1 MEGNHFKMK
10 RLVILVEGDSEL
22 VFVNKFLSPYLV
34 SQGLNISINA
44 QKIITNN
51 KLQQKG
57 GNVSYQYLKN
67 DIIRIE
73 SQGNVVITTLLDF
86 FRIPTDFPGHNI
98 TDCDC
103 IEQAMHLDF
112 DSNPNYIPYIQK
124 YEFETLLF
132 ASIAGFEFLLDDTGQ
147 IDEIQRIISSYN
159 NPEDINGGVTTSP
172 SNRLKRIFPYNK
184 VNDSELICTEVSI
197 ETMCSRCP
205 RFNDWINRLLI
216 HNYN

>member
-1 MEGNHFKMK
+1 MK

-22 VFVNKFLSPYLV
+22 VFVNKFLNPFLV
-34 SQGLNISINA
+34 SKGLNISINA

-57 GNVSYQYLKN
+57 GNISYQYLKN
-67 DIIRIE
+67 DLTRIE
-73 SQGNVVITTLLDF
+73 SQGNVVISTLLDF
-86 FRIPTDFPGHNI
+86 FRIPTDFPGHTL
-98 TDCDC
+98 TDCDQ
-103 IEQAMHLDF
+103 IELAMHSDF
-112 DSNPNYIPYIQK
+112 HSNPNYLPYIQK

-132 ASIAGFEFLLDDTGQ
+132 ASIAGFKFLLDDNGK
-147 IDEIQRIISSYN
+147 IDAIQKIINTYP
-159 NPEDINGGVTTSP
+159 NPEDINGGANTSP
-172 SNRLKRIFPYNK
+172 SNRLKNIFKYDK

-205 RFNDWINRLLI
+205 RFNNWINRLLS

>member
-1 MEGNHFKMK
+1 MK

-22 VFVNKFLSPYLV
+22 VFVNKFLSPYLI

-67 DIIRIE
+67 DLIRIE

-86 FRIPTDFPGHNI
+86 FRLPNDFPGYSI
-98 TDCDC
+98 TNCDL
-103 IEQAMHLDF
+103 IEQAMYLDF

-132 ASIAGFEFLLDDTGQ
+132 SSIEGFQFLLDDAGKIDQ
-147 IDEIQRIISSYN
+147 IQTIISAYI
-159 NPEDINGGVTTSP
+159 NPEDINGGATTSP
-172 SNRLKRIFPYNK
+172 SKRLKRIFPYDK

-197 ETMCSRCP
+197 ETMRSKCP
-205 RFNDWINRLLI
+205 RFDNWIDKLLV
-216 HNYN
+216 HRYN

>member
-1 MEGNHFKMK
+1 MK

-22 VFVNKFLSPYLV
+22 VFVNKFLNPYLV
-34 SQGLNISINA
+34 SHGLNISINA

-57 GNVSYQYLKN
+57 GNVSYRYLRN
-67 DIIRIE
+67 DLIRIE

-86 FRIPTDFPGHNI
+86 FRLPNDFPGYSI
-98 TDCDC
+98 THCEH
-103 IEQAMHLDF
+103 IEQAMHLDL
-112 DSNPNYIPYIQK
+112 DSYPNYIPYIQK

-132 ASIAGFEFLLDDTGQ
+132 SSIEGFEFLLDDTDK
-147 IDEIQRIISSYN
+147 IDEIQRIINDYP
-159 NPEDINGGVTTSP
+159 NPEDINGGAITSP
-172 SNRLKRIFPYNK
+172 SNRLKRIFPYDK

-197 ETMCSRCP
+197 ETMRSKCP
-205 RFNDWINRLLI
+205 RFNNWINRLLT